1 MGTET
6 DMIMPVNSIQSNLL
20 RKAILPKLQ
29 QASTNLNGQNNNNTT
44 SIFYIN
50 DLHGKSINVERT
62 ITASNAYDCY
72 VPKQGVDVL
81 KLSSGDIQLGEPV
94 KANRVMVEAQNIMGI
109 MASAIGNHEY
119 DTPEHIHELIP
130 HMGYK
135 MLACNVTID
144 PKNPLSKKIEKS
156 YIQEVNGNKYG
167 IIGITPVDLFSRIKH
182 GKIFDELKVH
192 NIDKTIS
199 DVQAEAN
206 KLKEQGVNK
215 IILLSHVGF
224 DYDQKIAQETEGID
238 IILGGHSHNL
248 LIGAQP
254 DVNLFN
260 SKSGEP
266 VVITQA
272 GRDGRYFGVLNV
284 DWNDKGIITKLQNN
298 VTSTRGFKRNPIV
311 RYVFEQIVGK
321 PKVVGMIK
329 TAAPPPINDSIDPSA
344 HANFLCDCMKEDL
357 DTDIALFGS
366 ATIRGYFESGRLDTR
381 WLEDI
386 SPFKN
391 KLVVAN
397 YTEKEIVDMLK
408 ASAKSLV
415 NTNNKP
421 GIVHVA
427 GLKYMIGRNGQ
438 LRAAI
443 FVDKNGKEQQIDIN
457 NPRTDKIY
465 RTALTDYYAQGH
477 DGFTML
483 QKYDKAEKYCDYD
496 ICECVEKYFQRHS
509 EPAEII
515 DDGRIQIV
523 D

>member
-1 MGTET
+1 
-6 DMIMPVNSIQSNLL
+6 MITPISSSQSNLIQ
-20 RKAILPKLQ
+20 RAIAPKWLQ
-29 QASTNLNGQNNNNTT
+29 RTSTNFNGQETANTS

-50 DLHGKSINVERT
+50 DAHGKSINIERT
-62 ITASNAYDCY
+62 ITASNAFDKS
-72 VPKQGVDVL
+72 VSSGTDVL

-94 KANRVMVEAQNIMGI
+94 LANLVMVEAQNIMGI
-109 MASAIGNHEY
+109 MASAMGNHEC
-119 DTPEHIHELIP
+119 DSQEHIKELIP

-135 MLACNVTID
+135 LLACNVNID
-144 PKNPLSKKIEKS
+144 PNNSLYNKIEKS

-167 IIGITPVDLFSRIKH
+167 IIGATPVDLFSRIKH
-182 GKIFDELKVH
+182 GKIFNELKVD
-192 NIDKTIS
+192 NIEDTIS
-199 DVQAEAN
+199 DIQAEVN
-206 KLKEQGVNK
+206 KLKKQGVNK

-224 DYDQKIAQETEGID
+224 DYDKKIAQETDGID

-248 LIGAQP
+248 LIGAQSGI
-254 DVNLFN
+254 NLFN

-284 DWNDKGIITKLQNN
+284 DWDKNGVMTRVQNN
-298 VTSTRGFKRNPIV
+298 VTGTRGFKRNPVV
-311 RYVFEQIVGK
+311 RNIFENILGK
-321 PKVVGMIK
+321 PKLVGVINS
-329 TAAPPPINDSIDPSA
+329 APPPPINDSIDPSG
-344 HANFLCDCMKEDL
+344 HANFLCDCINKEL
-357 DTDIALFGS
+357 GTDITLLGS
-366 ATIRGYFESGRLDTR
+366 ATIRGHFESGKLNTR

-386 SPFKN
+386 LPFKN
-391 KLVVAN
+391 KLVIAE

-408 ASAKSLV
+408 VSAKSLV

-427 GLKYMIGRNGQ
+427 GLKYMIGRDGN

-443 FVDKNGKEQQIDIN
+443 FVDKNSNETNININ

-465 RTALTDYYAQGH
+465 KTALIDYYCQGH

-483 QKYDKAEKYCDYD
+483 NKYDSAKICDVG
-496 ICECVEKYFQRHS
+496 INECVEHYFQKH
-509 EPAEII
+509 PMPVDIV

-523 D
+523 N